1 MSTDGAAA
9 DSAPARIVFPSLR
22 ASGPASEQAGY
33 TEGHAA
39 GYAAG
44 VRAAAKEQRRWRD
57 RMTAEQAAS
66 LAAGQQ
72 DLDRAVRALAVA
84 RDGLRT
90 PERPGTA
97 RRRGGPGPHRAGT
110 RRGHPGLRTGRGH
123 QDGPR
128 RPGPRPVRKR
138 RRHSAGH
145 PAEPGRHRGPR
156 QGRPGPARRP
166 AAARGPVAQPRR
178 RQGRIPA
185 GLARR
190 EPRQRPGT
198 RPRSASGRPGL
209 GREFAGRPA
218 MIAEW
223 RPKGA
228 DYAAAL
234 RAAAPQR
241 VGVVTS
247 VMGLGLEVS
256 GLDCALGDLV
266 TVGSNPGLDAEVVA
280 ALDSS
285 VRCMPLGRLAGVAAG
300 DSRPGQGRHRPGPH
314 RTRALRP
321 RPRRPR
327 PAHRRQGS
335 ARQRPPRADRQRSPE
350 RHETRPH
357 RHAPADRRPGPGH
370 HDHPRQG
377 PAHGTL
383 RRFRRREV
391 VPALDDRP
399 RHGRRGLGDRPRGG
413 ARP

>member
-1 MSTDGAAA
+1 M
-9 DSAPARIVFPSLR
+9 R

-57 RMTAEQAAS
+57 RMTAEHAAT
-66 LAAGQQ
+66 LASGQQ

-84 RDGLRT
+84 RTDFAHRNVQALHDAEEVLART
-90 PERPGTA
+90 ALELAEAILGYELAEGTRTA
-97 RRRGGPGPHRAGT
+97 RAALDRALSGNDAAT
-110 RRGHPGLRTGRGH
+110 VLAIRLHPGDIEVLAKEG
-123 QDGPR
+123 QDLP
-128 RPGPRPVRKR
+128 
-138 RRHSAGH
+138 AG
-145 PAEPGRHRGPR
+145 
-156 QGRPGPARRP
+156 P
-166 AAARGPVAQPRR
+166 AAARGPVAQPRRR

-198 RPRSASGRPGL
+198 RPRGAAGRRGIA
-209 GREFAGRPA
+209 GRESDGGPA

-228 DYAAAL
+228 DYASAL

-266 TVGSNPGLDAEVVA
+266 TVGSDPGLDAEVVA

-300 DSRPGQGRHRPGPH
+300 DPVRAKGGTVLVPTGPGLFGRVVDGLGKPIDGKGPLN
-314 RTRALRP
+314 A
-321 RPRRPR
+321 
-327 PAHRRQGS
+327 
-335 ARQRPPRADRQRSPE
+335 
-350 RHETRPH
+350 
-357 RHAPADRRPGPGH
+357 APACRSTATPPT
-370 HDHPRQG
+370 P
-377 PAHGTL
+377 
-383 RRFRRREV
+383 
-391 VPALDDRP
+391 
-399 RHGRRGLGDRPRGG
+399 
-413 ARP
+413 